1 MMMEKYI
8 AVVGAIG
15 VASCFLT
22 LVFLLGCVLHVTCA
36 IIAVCESIVKVNEA
50 QVAAMDFQEWEF
62 VSEDDD
68 GEGGG
73 EEWKKDKT

>member
-1 MMMEKYI
+1 MILTKF
-8 AVVGAIG
+8 VVLVGISTC
-15 VASCFLT
+15 VLT

-50 QVAAMDFQEWEF
+50 QVVAMDFQEWEF

>member
-1 MMMEKYI
+1 MILEKWIVLVGI
-8 AVVGAIG
+8 ATCV
-15 VASCFLT
+15 LT
-22 LVFLLGCVLHVTCA
+22 LVFLLGCVLHVTCS

-50 QVAAMDFQEWEF
+50 QVVAMDFQEWEF